1 MTTTAPRPPAPA
13 PQAPPPIPHT
23 PTPQPAA
30 QPPVWSSGIL
40 PPIAAGLA
48 TLCAATSLTS
58 VVDGWAWFGY
68 LFVAVILIA
77 STGLA
82 LRSLRA
88 PTVVVGFGQ
97 LLVLLFLVTGAF
109 TTQGILKIIPGP
121 MAFGELQATLAA
133 SAEQIRTGLPPVE
146 GTQPILCLV
155 TIAIGLVAVL
165 VDTLAVAAAAPAAT
179 GLVLLCVYAVPAALS
194 DDLLPWWTFLLGAAA
209 FACLL
214 ALDGNH
220 RHRRWRNREAPGSG
234 GWARTMQAPVA
245 VVCAALVL
253 GLLGGG
259 ITWVGT
265 VGKIP
270 FGSGPGSG
278 GDGTGGFGVAPF
290 TQLRGLLDQGQN
302 TELFQV
308 RGLGND
314 RRYLRAFTLDTYTPN
329 QGWGLRG
336 GGQAQTGV
344 LANSTL
350 PAAPGDD
357 GTGVSR
363 QIQIQPTRWV
373 DNWLPVY
380 GAPRALRGLSPQW
393 LYDRVSGSVFTT
405 KSEPAPTYTEVAS
418 LKEPTA
424 VELRATDPKSDE
436 VPAFYRQIGRVDPRV
451 VAKTNQIIAGKT
463 DNFDKATALWQF
475 FSAQNGFVYD
485 TKTADARDP
494 DALADFILNGKRGY
508 CEQYASAMAV
518 MLRVAN
524 IPSRVAIG
532 FTPGV
537 SKGDYQ
543 SISSQDAHA
552 WVEAYFGDR
561 GWVTFDPTPLAD
573 GRGIV
578 PPYLQQNSQGSQQP
592 DATDD
597 LPTAP
602 RSATPTADSPLDKGQ
617 NEATPTTP
625 ATAQPQDGWLM
636 ILAAVLAVLGA
647 AAIAAAYVLRRR
659 PSPPGGVAPGVPP
672 GAVPDGDVLVR
683 TAAPAVVRT
692 SQAALWLPLA
702 AGVLFVAAVGFLAG
716 LVAWWFALLV
726 VIALVGVGGP
736 AALRDFT
743 RRRHLQ
749 AIVTHAPGSA
759 DAAWRELR
767 AECADRGLPLSDSDT
782 VRVAGQKIAE
792 RHHLDDAGRES
803 LRTVIGA
810 VEKTWYSGSPSPDP
824 DLAPAFD
831 QLRHSLR
838 TTAPLS
844 LRGRLFPKSVLRRRS

>member
-1 MTTTAPRPPAPA
+1 MTTTAPRPPVS
-13 PQAPPPIPHT
+13 QAPPPIPHT

-40 PPIAAGLA
+40 PPVAAGIA
-48 TLCAATSLTS
+48 TLCAATSLTG
-58 VVDGWAWFGY
+58 VVSGWAWFGY

-88 PTVVVGFGQ
+88 PTVLVGLGQ

-109 TTQGILKIIPGP
+109 TTQGLLKIIPGP
-121 MAFGELQATLAA
+121 TAFGELQATLAA

-194 DDLLPWWTFLLGAAA
+194 DEMLPWWTFLLGAAA

-234 GWARTMQAPVA
+234 GPARALQAPVA
-245 VVCAALVL
+245 VVSAAVVL

-270 FGSGPGSG
+270 FGAGSGAG
-278 GDGTGGFGVAPF
+278 GDGSGGFGVAPF

-302 TELFQV
+302 AELFQV

-363 QIQIQPTRWV
+363 QIQIQPTQWV

-393 LYDRVSGSVFTT
+393 LYDRVSGAVFTT
-405 KSEPAPTYTEVAS
+405 KSESAPTYTEVAS

-424 VELRATDPKSDE
+424 AELRATDPKSDE
-436 VPAFYRQIGRVDPRV
+436 VPAFYSQIGRVDPRV
-451 VAKTNQIIAGKT
+451 VAKTNQLIAGKT

-485 TKTADARDP
+485 TKTADATDA

-518 MLRVAN
+518 MLRVAH
-524 IPSRVAIG
+524 IPARVAIG

-537 SKGDYQ
+537 PKGDYQ

-552 WVEAYFGDR
+552 WVEAYFGDK
-561 GWVTFDPTPLAD
+561 GWVSFDPTPLAD

-578 PPYLQQNSQGSQQP
+578 PSYLQQKNSNSQQP

-602 RSATPTADSPLDKGQ
+602 HSSAPTADSPLDKGQ
-617 NEATPTTP
+617 NEATPTTT
-625 ATAQPQDGWLM
+625 ATPESHDGWLV

-647 AAIAAAYVLRRR
+647 AAVATAYVLRRR
-659 PSPPGGVAPGVPP
+659 PPAPGAAAPDLPP

-683 TAAPAVVRT
+683 APAPPAART

-702 AGVLFVAAVGFLAG
+702 GGVLLVAALGFLAG
-716 LVAWWFALLV
+716 LVAWWFAVIVVLLLV
-726 VIALVGVGGP
+726 GFGGP
-736 AALRDFT
+736 AALRDVS

-759 DAAWRELR
+759 DAAWRELK
-767 AECADRGLPLSDSDT
+767 AECADRGLPLADSDT

-792 RHHLDDAGRES
+792 RHHLDDSGRDS

-810 VEKTWYSGSPSPDP
+810 VERTWYSDATAADP
-824 DLAPAFD
+824 ELAPAFD
-831 QLRHSLR
+831 RLRHSLR

-844 LRGRLFPKSVLRRRS
+844 WRGRLFPKSILRRRP

>member
-1 MTTTAPRPPAPA
+1 MTTTAPRPPSA
-13 PQAPPPIPHT
+13 PPIPHT
-23 PTPQPAA
+23 PTPQPTD
-30 QPPVWSSGIL
+30 PPPAWRSSVL

-48 TLCAATSLTS
+48 TLCASTSLTS
-58 VVDGWAWFGY
+58 VVSGWAWFGY
-68 LFVAVILIA
+68 IFVAVVLVA
-77 STGLA
+77 GTGLA

-88 PTVVVGFGQ
+88 PTVVAGFGQ
-97 LLVLLFLVTGAF
+97 LFVLLFLITGAF
-109 TTQGILKIIPGP
+109 TTQGVLTIFPGP
-121 MAFGELQATLAA
+121 TAFGELQATLTAA
-133 SAEQIRTGLPPVE
+133 AEQIRTGLPPVDS
-146 GTQPILCLV
+146 TQPILCLV

-194 DDLLPWWTFLLGAAA
+194 DDLMPWWTFVLGAGA

-220 RHRRWRNREAPGSG
+220 RHRRWRNRDAPGSG
-234 GWARTMQAPVA
+234 GMLRLAQAPVA
-245 VVCAALVL
+245 VVSSAIVL

-259 ITWVGT
+259 ITMVGT

-270 FGSGPGSG
+270 FGSGPGG
-278 GDGTGGFGVAPF
+278 DGDGTGGFGIAPF

-308 RGLGND
+308 RGLGSD
-314 RRYLRAFTLDTYTPN
+314 RRLMRAFTLDTYTPN
-329 QGWGLRG
+329 KGWGLRA

-380 GAPRALRGLSPQW
+380 GAPRALRGVPPQW

-405 KSEPAPTYTEVAS
+405 TSEPAPAYVETAS

-424 VELRATDPKSDE
+424 AELRDAAPKSDE
-436 VPAFYRQIGRVDPRV
+436 VPALYTRIGQVDPRV
-451 VAKTNQIIAGKT
+451 TALTDQLTAGKSN
-463 DNFDKATALWQF
+463 NFDRATALWQY

-485 TKTADARDP
+485 TKTADATDA
-494 DALADFILNGKRGY
+494 DALADFILKGKRGY

-518 MLRVAN
+518 MLRVAH
-524 IPSRVAIG
+524 IPARVAIG

-552 WVEAYFGDR
+552 WVEAYFGDK
-561 GWVTFDPTPLAD
+561 GWVSFDPTPLAD

-578 PPYLQQNSQGSQQP
+578 PPYLQQNTQNPQQP
-592 DATDD
+592 NATDD

-602 RSATPTADSPLDKGQ
+602 RSASPSTGASADKTHDQAAP
-617 NEATPTTP
+617 ATPADTTP
-625 ATAQPQDGWLM
+625 DDSWMTWLA
-636 ILAAVLAVLGA
+636 LALAVLGA
-647 AAIAAAYVLRRR
+647 AAVATSYFLRRR
-659 PSPPGGVAPGVPP
+659 PRPGTAPSGVPP
-672 GAVPDGDVLVR
+672 GATPDGNVLVR
-683 TAAPAVVRT
+683 NPVAAPTPLHLAT
-692 SQAALWLPLA
+692 LWLPLTGA
-702 AGVLFVAAVGFLAG
+702 VLLVAAIGLLAG
-716 LVAWWFALLV
+716 TVSWWFAAV
-726 VIALVGVGGP
+726 VVLILAATGGP
-736 AALRDFT
+736 AALRDLT

-749 AIVTHAPGSA
+749 TIATHSSGAA
-759 DAAWRELR
+759 DAAWRELK
-767 AECADRGLPLSDSDT
+767 AECADRDLPISDSDT
-782 VRVAGQKIAE
+782 VRVAGGKIAE
-792 RHHLDDAGRES
+792 RHRLDDSGREALRTVLGAVERSWYSDEATPDATLEPAFGQLRES
-803 LRTVIGA
+803 LR
-810 VEKTWYSGSPSPDP
+810 
-824 DLAPAFD
+824 
-831 QLRHSLR
+831 R
-838 TTAPLS
+838 TAPLS
-844 LRGRLFPKSVLRRRS
+844 MRGRLFPRSVIRRRR

>member
-1 MTTTAPRPPAPA
+1 MTTTAPRPTA
-13 PQAPPPIPHT
+13 PPIPHT
-23 PTPQPAA
+23 PSPQPPA
-30 QPPVWSSGIL
+30 PPVWSSGIL
-40 PPIAAGLA
+40 PPVAAGVA

-58 VVDGWAWFGY
+58 VVSGWAWFGY
-68 LFVAVILIA
+68 LFVAVVLVA

-82 LRSLRA
+82 LRSLRT
-88 PTVVVGFGQ
+88 PTIVVGLGQ

-121 MAFGELQATLAA
+121 SAFGELQATLAA

-179 GLVLLCVYAVPAALS
+179 GLVLLCVYAVPAALA
-194 DDLLPWWTFLLGAAA
+194 DDLLPWWTFVLGAAA

-220 RHRRWRNREAPGSG
+220 RHRRWRNRDAPGSG
-234 GWARTMQAPVA
+234 GWARAVQAPVA

-270 FGSGPGSG
+270 FGAGSG
-278 GDGTGGFGVAPF
+278 AGGGTGGFGVAPF

-314 RRYLRAFTLDTYTPN
+314 REYLRAFTLDTYTPN
-329 QGWGLRG
+329 QGWSLRG

-357 GTGVSR
+357 GSGVSR

-373 DNWLPVY
+373 DNWLPIY
-380 GAPRALRGLSPQW
+380 GAPRALRGLSSQW

-405 KSEPAPTYTEVAS
+405 KSEPAPAYTEVAS
-418 LKEPTA
+418 LKQPTA
-424 VELRATDPKSDE
+424 EQLRSADPKSDE
-436 VPAFYRQIGRVDPRV
+436 IPAFYTQIGRVDPRV
-451 VAKTNQIIAGKT
+451 IAKTNQIVAGKT
-463 DNFDKATALWQF
+463 NNFDRATALWQF

-485 TKTADARDP
+485 TKTADAKDP

-518 MLRVAN
+518 MLRVAH

-561 GWVTFDPTPLAD
+561 GWVAFDPTPLAD

-578 PPYLQQNSQGSQQP
+578 PPYLQQNSSGSQQP

-597 LPTAP
+597 VPTAP
-602 RSATPTADSPLDKGQ
+602 RSAAPTAEAQPDKGQ
-617 NEATPTTP
+617 SDAAPAAPTAAP
-625 ATAQPQDGWLM
+625 PQHGWLA

-647 AAIAAAYVLRRR
+647 AAVVASHVLRRR
-659 PSPPGGVAPGVPP
+659 PPPPGVTPE
-672 GAVPDGDVLVR
+672 AVPDGDVLVR
-683 TAAPAVVRT
+683 TAPAVVRT
-692 SQAALWLPLA
+692 NQVTLWLPLA

-726 VIALVGVGGP
+726 VVVLAATGGP
-736 AALRDFT
+736 AFLRDFT

-767 AECADRGLPLSDSDT
+767 AECADRGLALSPSDT
-782 VRVAGQKIAE
+782 VRVAAQKIAE
-792 RHHLDDAGRES
+792 RHHLDDPGRES
-803 LRTVIGA
+803 LRTVVGA
-810 VEKTWYSGSPSPDP
+810 VEHTWYSDSPAPPPS
-824 DLAPAFD
+824 LAAAFE
-831 QLRHSLR
+831 QLRRSLR
-838 TTAPLS
+838 STAPLS
-844 LRGRLFPKSVLRRRS
+844 LRGRLFPKSILRRRS